1 MESFLKRRLWW
12 WSRGI
17 EAEAVGRAV
26 VGGGGGVV
34 YYKVEK
40 AVTEN
45 KVTVPILKFLV
56 ITKTTDR
63 TKISIEPV
71 E

>member
-26 VGGGGGVV
+26 AGGGIV
-34 YYKVEK
+34 YYKVEN

-45 KVTVPILKFLV
+45 KVKVPILKFLV

-63 TKISIEPV
+63 TKIFIEPV